1 MRQDYTEFNKQ
12 STTEYP
18 SIDDVE
24 DAIDFLKAPASFRSF
39 RTGLIKIF
47 LDKYIENIS
56 DNSDS
61 IDINFINID
70 SNNID
75 LTNIDSNNIVLSN
88 IAPINI
94 DSINIDSTKS
104 ESVRINSMEP
114 ESVDSYAEE
123 QMAKCLFN
131 KLHKIG
137 SSIEYNTVLSWF
149 QGKHRPK
156 VEAGY
161 RQQIYEIC
169 FALNLT
175 FDETK
180 WFFGHVYY
188 DRAFNCHTIEE
199 AVFYYAFRNNV
210 GYQEALEIIDTI
222 YASNS
227 TIESISPS
235 EISAYPT
242 ENYTLFVQ
250 EHISDMHS
258 KEEIID
264 FLTAN
269 KDNFNEWNKTAFANL
284 NNLVK
289 TLIVSDAAKKEIHNL
304 KRLLT
309 RRINSNN
316 IDNSEHIKINHSDK
330 CGLIMK
336 EILYDAKKS
345 SSFDK
350 YIYETINGKNV
361 CSNTFILERLLS
373 SSTGLPKSP
382 DIPYI
387 VRNNFP
393 NKKVMSDI
401 LSEQKV
407 SLSKS
412 YDGIR
417 KMIILLDF
425 YSFWVNIKLGISD
438 MSEYSASERFTTYID
453 EANALLHKCGYEDLF
468 EGNPYDWVFICSA
481 KNDEPLDFFRS
492 CVNELL
498 ES

>member
-56 DNSDS
+56 DNSGS

-70 SNNID
+70 SNN
-75 LTNIDSNNIVLSN
+75 N
-88 IAPINI
+88 A
-94 DSINIDSTKS
+94 SINIDSTKS
-104 ESVRINSMEP
+104 EYLRINSMEP
-114 ESVDSYAEE
+114 ESVDSPVEE

-222 YASNS
+222 YDSNS
-227 TIESISPS
+227 TIESNSPSS

-258 KEEIID
+258 KEEIIE

-269 KDNFNEWNKTAFANL
+269 KNNFNEWNKTAFANL

-316 IDNSEHIKINHSDK
+316 IDNSEHIIINNYDK

-336 EILYDAKKS
+336 EILYDAKNS
-345 SSFDK
+345 SSPDK

-373 SSTGLPKSP
+373 SSTGLPKSS

-401 LSEQKV
+401 LSEQKI

-438 MSEYSASERFTTYID
+438 MSEYSAAEKFTTYID

-498 ES
+498 EG